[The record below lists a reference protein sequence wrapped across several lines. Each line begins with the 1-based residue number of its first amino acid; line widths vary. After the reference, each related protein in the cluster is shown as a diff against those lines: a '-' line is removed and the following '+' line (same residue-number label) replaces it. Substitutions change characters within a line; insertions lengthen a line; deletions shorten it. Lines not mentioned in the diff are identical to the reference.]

1 MSVGVLIIAHG
12 EIGNNL
18 LQTASSMFGGEIP
31 LQCQSLTVTQECEP
45 DVLITE
51 GNAIVESLDNGRG
64 VLVLTDI
71 FGSTPSNIANSLKN
85 DLPIKVVA
93 GVNLPMLIRILNY
106 SNLDLTDLTEKALSG
121 GHDGIMLCK

>member
-18 LQTASSMFGGEIP
+18 LQTARSMFGGETP
-31 LQCQSLTVTQECEP
+31 LQCESLTITPTCEP
-45 DVLITE
+45 DLLINE
-51 GNAIVESLDNGRG
+51 GNAIVQSLDSGSG

-71 FGSTPSNIANSLKN
+71 FGSTPSNIANKLN
-85 DLPIKVVA
+85 NNLAIKVIA

-106 SNLDLTDLTEKALSG
+106 SNLELAELTEKALSG
-121 GHDGIMLCK
+121 GHDGIVLCK